1 MRRSALRPAPV
12 RSQTSAPPATPK
24 SPAPPIDAF
33 VSPVTVWVQGAVRSH
48 GADPRIGRRRTSMAR
63 AQIGGD
69 GRSPARLQAS
79 TGDRNLC
86 QTWSSDPER
95 RRVSEFRSRETAS
108 DPRPPSH
115 RHKDRT
121 CRASAPLRQG
131 RATRAAARGPARRR
145 IEPVGTHRR
154 DNLNR
159 PVGFSDAP
167 EVATDSNRPSTQ
179 TAIRIRTRAVPWPDR
194 VARRSPDRSE
204 AATAPPRRRDRTPA
218 PLR

>member
-1 MRRSALRPAPV
+1 MARTRASAGGAHRWQEPRSAATVDRPHASK
-12 RSQTSAPPATPK
+12 RRLETEATAKHEVPIPSGGA
-24 SPAPPIDAF
+24 SP
-33 VSPVTVWVQGAVRSH
+33 
-48 GADPRIGRRRTSMAR
+48 
-63 AQIGGD
+63 
-69 GRSPARLQAS
+69 
-79 TGDRNLC
+79 
-86 QTWSSDPER
+86 SSDPGR
-95 RRVSEFRSRETAS
+95 RPPIL
-108 DPRPPSH
+108 DPRRTGTRIEPVARAH
-115 RHKDRT
+115 RCGK
-121 CRASAPLRQG
+121 AG
-131 RATRAAARGPARRR
+131 RLSQTLVDPRRR